1 MHYLPRGKEGNEMQ
15 NYMTKDMYHLIM
27 KLVILGS
34 IKRREMY
41 PYELI
46 NRVAMHVPKYKSDKS
61 EIKNDVYNTLAVL
74 ERIGYIRLEKKLV
87 EGRVKNFYT
96 ITKKGNESLLAS
108 KRILAD
114 AMVNV
119 TRQLKG

>member
-1 MHYLPRGKEGNEMQ
+1 MPRGNEGNEMQ

-34 IKRREMY
+34 IKKKKMY

-46 NRVAMHVPKYKSDKS
+46 NRVAMHVPKYKSDKK

-74 ERIGYIRLEKKLV
+74 ERIGYIRLERKLAG
-87 EGRVKNFYT
+87 GRVKNFYT

-108 KRILAD
+108 KRILAE
-114 AMVNV
+114 AMINV
-119 TRQLKG
+119 TKQLKG

>member
-1 MHYLPRGKEGNEMQ
+1 MPRGKEGNEMQ

-46 NRVAMHVPKYKSDKS
+46 NRVAMHVPKYKGDKG